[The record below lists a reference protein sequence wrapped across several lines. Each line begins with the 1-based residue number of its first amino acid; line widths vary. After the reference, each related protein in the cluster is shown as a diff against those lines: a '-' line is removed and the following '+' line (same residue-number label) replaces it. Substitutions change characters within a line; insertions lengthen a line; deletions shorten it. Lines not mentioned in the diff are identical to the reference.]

1 MTSHELF
8 TLQVNIDESQP
19 EGSVLQRAAKYESE
33 ATSPTKRMRDPAE
46 LPLSERMA
54 LFEKNKGPLL
64 VPKVPFST
72 PMPAKLL
79 KESEQSML
87 RVCFKL
93 KIKVDL

>member
-1 MTSHELF
+1 MNL
-8 TLQVNIDESQP
+8 LKQVHIDESQP

-33 ATSPTKRMRDPAE
+33 ASSPTKRMAKDPAE

-79 KESEQSML
+79 KENETS
-87 RVCFKL
+87 KY
-93 KIKVDL
+93 I